1 MPTRLLLPCV
11 IAVSASFAGLSS
23 AQAQPCASNFTT
35 AGVPVLSEITY
46 RTWDLVKRPPAA
58 VLGAIA
64 RAAEAEEF
72 SAIRI
77 DKATGTVSALQD
89 AARSGRPQSLRVTAR
104 KSGGATRIDAVY
116 TVQAGQIGHEG
127 EVRRGLCNIISAARG

>member
-1 MPTRLLLPCV
+1 MSIRLLVPFV
-11 IAVSASFAGLSS
+11 IAAFASFASIGA
-23 AQAQPCASNFTT
+23 AQAQPCSTNFQT

-46 RTWDLVKRPPAA
+46 RTWDLVKRQPDA
-58 VLGAIA
+58 VLNDIA
-64 RAAEAEEF
+64 RAARAEEF
-72 SAIRI
+72 SAIRV

-89 AARSGRPQSLRVTAR
+89 AAGSGRPQSLRVTAR

-127 EVRRGLCNIISAARG
+127 EVRRGLCKIISAARG